1 MVLHAAPSL
10 EALMLNPG
18 NKLHALSGNRKD
30 QYAISINKQL
40 RLCFD
45 RQDGNAYQVEI
56 IDYH

>member
-18 NKLHALSGNRKD
+18 NKFHALKGDRKG
-30 QYAISINKQL
+30 QLAISINKQWL
-40 RLCFD
+40 AGFQCHD
-45 RQDGNAYQVEI
+45 ANAFNVEI